1 MQQPSRATAPQ
12 PSAPLSSRRHPRVDD
27 LLGQHPETLH
37 SLVQGL
43 GSPLHLMLPQV
54 FTDNIRQFQR
64 AFEQAPARG
73 SLLFAKKAN
82 KADCLIQA
90 CCQAGIGVDVA
101 SVGELEKALGGG
113 VPGRA
118 IGVSGPEKSER
129 LLELCLSH
137 QCLLAIDSP
146 SELQRLLHLA
156 RRREQQARLLLRYLP
171 ESQPQSRF
179 GLNPQQSAQAIA
191 LCREHPRWLCLTG
204 FSFHLG
210 GYSSEQRAQTA
221 SQLLDLCVN
230 TRAAGLEHCKRLNLG
245 GGFAVQYVHPQAW
258 ARFLEQDH
266 PSHYHGA
273 RTFSGFYP
281 YGAPRAT
288 ADALADILATPV
300 DAAMSLAQKAERY
313 AIELMIEPGRA
324 LLDQAGI
331 SVFRV
336 QGVKDRDDGYALI
349 TVQGS
354 SFSLSEQWFNSEFL
368 PDPLLLP
375 AEPRPAAPFV
385 ACVGGSTCLESDMLT
400 WRKIRFDHPVRPG
413 DLLVYLNTA
422 GYQMDSNE
430 SPFHEARLP
439 HKVVIELDGPSLR
452 WKLDG
457 LA

>member
-1 MQQPSRATAPQ
+1 MHLPSRTNASQPSN
-12 PSAPLSSRRHPRVDD
+12 PLASLRHARVDD
-27 LLGQHPETLH
+27 LLRQHPAALH
-37 SLVQGL
+37 DLVQGL

-54 FTDNIRQFQR
+54 FVENIRQFQR
-64 AFEQAPARG
+64 TFDQAPATG
-73 SLLFAKKAN
+73 TLLFAKKAN

-90 CCQAGIGVDVA
+90 CSQEGIGVDVA

-113 VPGRA
+113 VPGHA

-129 LLELCLSH
+129 LLALSLSH

-156 RRREQQARLLLRYLP
+156 RHRDQQARLLLRCLP
-171 ESQPQSRF
+171 ESQPESRF
-179 GLNPQQSAQAIA
+179 GLDPGQCAQAIA
-191 LCREHPRWLCLTG
+191 LCREHPRWLRLMG

-221 SQLLDLCVN
+221 NRLLDLCVS
-230 TRAAGLEHCKRLNLG
+230 TRAAGLEHCRRLNLG
-245 GGFAVQYVHPQAW
+245 GGLAVRYVSPGAW
-258 ARFLEQDH
+258 ARFLQQDR
-266 PSHYHGA
+266 PNHYHGA
-273 RTFSGFYP
+273 RTFNGFYP

-300 DAAMSLAQKAERY
+300 DTAMTLAQKAERH

-331 SVFRV
+331 SAFRV
-336 QGVKDRDDGYALI
+336 QGVKDRGDGYALV

-368 PDPLLLP
+368 PEPLLLP
-375 AEPRPAAPFV
+375 AEPRPAAPFL

-400 WRKIRFDHPVRPG
+400 WRKIRFDQPVRPG

-439 HKVVIELDGPSLR
+439 YKVVIELDGPTLR